1 MKRLLDA
8 KSDALDNDELSLRP
22 QKLKEYIGQNDLKHN
37 LEIFIGAA
45 RHRDECLDHVLLYGP
60 PGLGKTTLANIIA
73 NEMEGELVS
82 VSGPAIEKPGDLA
95 AILSD
100 LKGGEIVFID
110 EIHRLPRIVEE
121 TLYSAMED
129 FKFSVMVNKD
139 LDAKSLTIELPPFTL
154 VGATTRAGD
163 LSAPLRARFGIV
175 EKLNYYTEDEL
186 KNIVIRTAKVL
197 NCSIDED
204 ASRQIAKRSRGTPRI
219 ANRLLKRVRD
229 FANFQG
235 KNEINLKDAKQALK
249 LLKVDEI
256 GLDDV
261 DIRYLST
268 LINRF
273 NGGPV
278 GLETLAN
285 AIGEEVMNLED
296 VYEPYLLQ
304 IGLIDRTLRGRIATF
319 KAYQH
324 LKIPFS
330 HKTSKKDKF

>member
-1 MKRLLDA
+1 MTRILDGKLNA
-8 KSDALDNDELSLRP
+8 SDKEELSLRP
-22 QKLKEYIGQNDLKHN
+22 QKLSEYIGQSDLKHN
-37 LEIFIGAA
+37 LEVFIGAA
-45 RHRDECLDHVLLYGP
+45 RGRDECLDHVLLYGP

-73 NEMEGELVS
+73 NEMGGEIIS
-82 VSGPAIEKPGDLA
+82 VSGPSIEKPGDLA

-129 FKFSVMVNKD
+129 FKFSVMVNRD
-139 LDAKSLTIELPPFTL
+139 LDAKTLTIELPPFTL

-163 LSAPLRARFGIV
+163 LSAPLRDRFGIV
-175 EKLNYYTEDEL
+175 EKLNYYTVDEL
-186 KNIVIRTAKVL
+186 KLIVERTAKVL
-197 NCSIDED
+197 DSTIIEEA
-204 ASRQIAKRSRGTPRI
+204 ASQIAKRSRGTPRI
-219 ANRLLKRVRD
+219 ANRLFRRVRD
-229 FANFQG
+229 FSNYQG
-235 KNEINLKDAKQALK
+235 RNEITLEDTKQALK

-278 GLETLAN
+278 GLETLAS
-285 AIGEEVMNLED
+285 AIGEEITNLED

-304 IGLIDRTLRGRIATF
+304 IGMIDRTSKGRVATQ
-319 KAYQH
+319 KAYKH
-324 LKIPFS
+324 LNLKKTKSKIY
-330 HKTSKKDKF
+330 